1 MSRRTMSFTLPE
13 SMRQYIDG
21 RVSARNYGN
30 ASEYIRDSLRLDQ
43 EEQAKQW
50 LRELIEA
57 GLASGPRRRRTQ
69 ASANELLAIA
79 RGEID

>member
-1 MSRRTMSFTLPE
+1 MSFTLPE